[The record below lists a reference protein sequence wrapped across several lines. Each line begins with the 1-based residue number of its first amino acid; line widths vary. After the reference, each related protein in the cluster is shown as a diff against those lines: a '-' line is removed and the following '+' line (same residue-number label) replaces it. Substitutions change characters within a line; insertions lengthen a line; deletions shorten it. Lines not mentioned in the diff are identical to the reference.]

1 MQENEDLRARVR
13 QLEEAIGMAVEPP
26 LVFGLTKSEAIMFR
40 VLLNNRAPRKETFMT
55 AVFSDRIDDPP
66 EQKIIDVWMCTMRK
80 KLRPYGIARSILA
93 GALAT
98 RCLRP
103 ARCALANSWPHRP
116 VASASK
122 TSTGSAS
129 R

>member
-40 VLLNNRAPRKETFMT
+40 VLLNNRAPRKKTFMT

-80 KLRPYGIARSILA
+80 KLRPYGIEIDTCW
-93 GALAT
+93 GFGYEM
-98 RCLRP
+98 P
-103 ARCALANSWPHRP
+103 E
-116 VASASK
+116 ASK
-122 TSTGSAS
+122 MRA
-129 R
+129 RELMAA